1 MPSDVGA
8 SFVRKIRRKILSS
21 TADVFVFRFPTF
33 RFRSFSFTLPV
44 MLIMFTPVSCSFVV
58 LLRKQL
64 YRKPTAT
71 F

>member
-8 SFVRKIRRKILSS
+8 SFVRKLRRQILSS
-21 TADVFVFRFPTF
+21 TDVFVFRFPTF
-33 RFRSFSFTLPV
+33 RFRSFSFTLHV